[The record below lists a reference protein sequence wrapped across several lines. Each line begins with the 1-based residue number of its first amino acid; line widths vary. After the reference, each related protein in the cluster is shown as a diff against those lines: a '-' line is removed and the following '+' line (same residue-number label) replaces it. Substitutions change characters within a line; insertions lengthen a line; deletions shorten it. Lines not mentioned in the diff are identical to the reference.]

1 MFVCAKYCTMVS
13 KKVIFALCMKAEM
26 KQYKKLKYY
35 SHYLILAIVLFSR
48 FKDKYYFHFK
58 GQLTRKKMIVDMKIN

>member
-1 MFVCAKYCTMVS
+1 
-13 KKVIFALCMKAEM
+13 MKAEM

-35 SHYLILAIVLFSR
+35 SHYLILAIVLFSS

-58 GQLTRKKMIVDMKIN
+58 GQLTSKKMIVDMKNN